1 MGSAEDKLDILEII
15 GRYSFG
21 ADEFGPEA
29 YVGVFTQEGTF
40 QGRSGQPDEIT
51 IKGEKQLL
59 VFAKSAYQRMGNRQN
74 RHHQSSTYFLELES
88 DKAKTRTYLMTTTVA
103 DGGNPQVGLT
113 SIYEDELVRTS
124 EGWRIESRKVFPDV
138 KGTLREIIKR

>member
-29 YVGVFTQEGTF
+29 YAGVFTVEGVF

-51 IKGEKQLL
+51 IRGRNQLL
-59 VFAKSAYQRMGNRQN
+59 AFARGVFERMGKRQN
-74 RHHQSSTYFLELES
+74 RHHQSSTYFLELVS
-88 DKAKTRTYLMTTTVA
+88 DRAKTRTYLLTTTVSE
-103 DGGNPQVGLT
+103 GGNPQVGLT
-113 SIYEDELVRTS
+113 SIYEDHFVRTA
-124 EGWRIESRKVFPDV
+124 EGWRIQSRKVFPDV
-138 KGTLREIIKR
+138 KGTLREIIRS